1 MTFCCQD
8 RAVLS
13 CAYPGPE
20 TTPAAPWVDPS
31 KLQGSEPGPGP
42 HTLPGLSCSSFSRL
56 LVWPPV
62 LATVTYA
69 WLWSESVC
77 FCIGVPR
84 LWSGKPRLTSFLL
97 FPNLPQ
103 RLLRLQLGGRVLLPR
118 AACLPACPLLPV
130 TEFLVVVCTSGA
142 GLFWSVKRLLVPF
155 TWAGAHG
162 DSPLVWDSA
171 SLPLG
176 SGDVWGWTLP
186 CWEVYPV
193 YCAPHPASA
202 HSPLSL
208 APSPQLRAP
217 ALGRGRGPV
226 AIALQ
231 LSSVSVTPDT

>member
-1 MTFCCQD
+1 MLLYRRSPFVVWETP
-8 RAVLS
+8 ANVLS
-13 CAYPGPE
+13 SLSKPS
-20 TTPAAPWVDPS
+20 PASPS
-31 KLQGSEPGPGP
+31 PPAWWQSPLA
-42 HTLPGLSCSSFSRL
+42 SC
-56 LVWPPV
+56 
-62 LATVTYA
+62 
-69 WLWSESVC
+69 
-77 FCIGVPR
+77 
-84 LWSGKPRLTSFLL
+84 
-97 FPNLPQ
+97 
-103 RLLRLQLGGRVLLPR
+103 
-118 AACLPACPLLPV
+118 CLPARPLLPV

-142 GLFWSVKRLLVPF
+142 GSFWSVKRLLVPF

-176 SGDVWGWTLP
+176 PGDVWGWTLP

-226 AIALQ
+226 AIMLQ

>member
-1 MTFCCQD
+1 MLLYRRSPFVVWETP
-8 RAVLS
+8 ANVLS
-13 CAYPGPE
+13 SLSKPS
-20 TTPAAPWVDPS
+20 PASPS
-31 KLQGSEPGPGP
+31 PPAWWQSPLA
-42 HTLPGLSCSSFSRL
+42 SC
-56 LVWPPV
+56 
-62 LATVTYA
+62 
-69 WLWSESVC
+69 
-77 FCIGVPR
+77 
-84 LWSGKPRLTSFLL
+84 
-97 FPNLPQ
+97 
-103 RLLRLQLGGRVLLPR
+103 
-118 AACLPACPLLPV
+118 CLPARPLLPV

-142 GLFWSVKRLLVPF
+142 GSFWSVKRLLVPF

-176 SGDVWGWTLP
+176 PGDVWGWTLP

-208 APSPQLRAP
+208 TPSPQLRAP

-226 AIALQ
+226 AITLQ